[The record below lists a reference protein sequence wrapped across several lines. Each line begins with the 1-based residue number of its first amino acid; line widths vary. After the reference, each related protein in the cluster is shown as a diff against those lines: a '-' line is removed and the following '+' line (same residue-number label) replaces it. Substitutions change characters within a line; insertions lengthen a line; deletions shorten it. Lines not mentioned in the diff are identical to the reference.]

1 MTNNIKKP
9 KHDLS
14 ATRKAIEDT
23 VNLEEVVTQLK
34 VDLNMKPNKQR
45 GFIQTLYSKQ
55 IELLC
60 IDGRDAA
67 GEVKLY
73 PAIFDDPEMYKDY
86 PERKLVQYIP
96 VITTFQQ
103 FGFWP
108 LKQPTNGRVLAWHTT
123 GKAAA
128 QTAEGRW
135 TQIYADTTAKAYVL
149 IHPKDPHVFDGI
161 EPEWPEKFL
170 EEPQDYLVKALEN
183 EDQIITKADDE
194 RLLRMVGAIR

>member
-1 MTNNIKKP
+1 MENTIKP

-14 ATRKAIEDT
+14 ATRKAIEEA

-34 VDLNMKPNKQR
+34 VNLEMKPNKR
-45 GFIQTLYSKQ
+45 LGFIQTLYSKQ
-55 IELLC
+55 IEMLC
-60 IDGRDAA
+60 IEGRDAA
-67 GEVKLY
+67 GEVRLY
-73 PAIFDDPEMYKDY
+73 PAHFDDPELYKDY
-86 PERKLVQYIP
+86 PEKKLVQYVPI
-96 VITTFQQ
+96 ITTFQQ

-108 LKQPTNGRVLAWHTT
+108 LKQPINGRVMAWHTT

-135 TQIYADTTAKAYVL
+135 TQIYADNTAKAYVL
-149 IHPKDPHVFDGI
+149 VHPKDPNVFDGI

-170 EEPQDYLVKALEN
+170 KDPEAYLVQALQN
-183 EDQIITKADDE
+183 EDQIITQADDE